1 MPIPFDAAHTVVSRG
16 QPWQNDEMNEV
27 THAADADPRLAEK
40 VRLLGRTRLF
50 QGMAAETLGALAAR
64 ATTRA
69 MRAGEVLFRRGDPG
83 TALMVILLGQVR
95 IVLPSPDGREQVL
108 RVMGQAEMLGELAL
122 LDGGNRTADAVAET
136 NGQLLS
142 LERSAFLQALRDS
155 PELALSILATISG
168 RLRATNWLLEVMLFH
183 EASARLAAT
192 LLMLARGQ
200 PGGRVDI
207 TQGALGAR
215 VGAARETVNK
225 KLREWQAAGIIA
237 LQPGRVVVRDQAALR
252 RHAPPMGM
260 AEEEIPP
267 IW

>member
-1 MPIPFDAAHTVVSRG
+1 
-16 QPWQNDEMNEV
+16 MNHL
-27 THAADADPRLAEK
+27 THAAEPEERLAEK
-40 VRLLGRTRLF
+40 VRMLGRTRLF
-50 QGMAAETLGALAAR
+50 QGMAPETLGALAAR
-64 ATTRA
+64 AGTRA
-69 MRAGEVLFRRGDPG
+69 MRAGEVLFRRGEAG
-83 TALMVILLGQVR
+83 TNLIVILLGQVR

-108 RVMGQAEMLGELAL
+108 RMLGPAEMLGELAL
-122 LDGGNRTADAVAET
+122 LDGGTRTADAVAET
-136 NGQLLS
+136 NGQLLV
-142 LERSAFLQALRDS
+142 LERSTFLQALRDS
-155 PELALSILATISG
+155 PELALSILAAISS

-237 LQPGRVVVRDQAALR
+237 LQPGRVVVRDATALR
-252 RHAPPMGM
+252 RHAPPVDM
-260 AEEEIPP
+260 AEEDIPP
-267 IW
+267 LW